1 MKDSSVN
8 PMQNRLKIIQEN
20 LYGVDF
26 NLKAI
31 ISCREKVKK
40 WIIGSYKKNLNNN
53 QIKTIDEIVDSKI
66 RSGNI
71 LVGNIFPKGSNSI
84 ENEDK
89 RKEKNLFNWND
100 QFPDIFNK
108 HQAGFDIIL
117 CNPPYVTKDLP
128 QSDIKLYRE
137 LYKEKIVVNRLNLYH
152 LFFAR
157 VTDLLHSNGIATFLT
172 ANSVL
177 TDRFS
182 IKLRE
187 YLLANFQLSS
197 IIDFVSRNR
206 IFPNVLQGTCIL
218 TLSKKKTPTNQYKTQ
233 VIRTFDIDSLN
244 KGIIENHQI
253 PIKNL
258 LHFNK
263 IVPSPFSSTF
273 KIIKMMN
280 KHAMLLKDIVKIQ
293 SGEIRPADKNIRP
306 FYFKEL
312 QDTDSS
318 SQFDIILNG
327 KNVHPFCVNLTS
339 KRQKPRWYFKRN
351 DSTNEIYRK
360 KHAMMP
366 RIVIQRITAREQ
378 LRRVI
383 SGIITDK
390 DIDKN
395 NRIWVENNLNY
406 ILLDSKILNP
416 HLGQNVLLGLF
427 NSLLINWYIH
437 QINLTAAIPP
447 ADLGLIP
454 LPKYNP
460 RADDDWMKLDR
471 KVSQLQNI
479 IKHLSNSSEI
489 LTALCPVCSPN
500 EKISKLRSEI
510 DTSVFQLYELP
521 DKYEKEVLYQLTLHH
536 NYFNHH

>member
-1 MKDSSVN
+1 MKDSSVT
-8 PMQNRLKIIQEN
+8 PMQKRLQIIQEN

-26 NLKAI
+26 NLKVI
-31 ISCREKVKK
+31 ISCRKKVKK
-40 WIIGSYKKNLNNN
+40 WIIGSYNKNLNNN

-71 LVGNIFPKGSNSI
+71 LVGNIFPKSSNLI

-89 RKEKNLFNWND
+89 IKEKNLFNWND

-108 HQAGFDIIL
+108 QQAGFDIIL

-157 VTDLLHSNGIATFLT
+157 ASDLLHSNGIATFLT

-182 IKLRE
+182 VKLRD

-197 IIDFVSRNR
+197 IIDFVSRNK

-218 TLSKKKTPTNQYKTQ
+218 ILSKKKTPTNQYKTQ
-233 VIRTFDIDSLN
+233 VIRTFDIESLN
-244 KGIIENHQI
+244 KGITENHQI
-253 PIKNL
+253 PIKDL
-258 LHFNK
+258 VHFNK

-273 KIIKMMN
+273 KIIKIMN
-280 KHAMLLKDIVKIQ
+280 KHTLLLKDIVKIQ

-306 FYFKEL
+306 FYFKER
-312 QDTDSS
+312 QDTDSL

-351 DSTNEIYRK
+351 DSNNEVYLK
-360 KHAMMP
+360 DHAMMP

-378 LRRVI
+378 LRRVV
-383 SGIITDK
+383 SGIITDR

-395 NRIWVENNLNY
+395 SRIWVENNLNY
-406 ILLDSKILNP
+406 ILLDSKKLNP
-416 HLGQNVLLGLF
+416 HLSQNILLGLF

-447 ADLGLIP
+447 ADLGLIT
-454 LPKYNP
+454 LPKYNS
-460 RADDDWMKLDR
+460 RADDDWIKLDR
-471 KVSQLQNI
+471 KVFQLQNI
-479 IKHLSNSSEI
+479 IKHFPNSSEI

-500 EKISKLRSEI
+500 ENISKLRSEI
-510 DTSVFQLYELP
+510 DTSIFQLYELP
-521 DKYEKEVLYQLTLHH
+521 DKYEKEVLHQLTLHH
-536 NYFNHH
+536 SYFNHH